1 MPSSL
6 TVNHPS
12 ALVYSTRPRVSV
24 YGTGT
29 SPLMLS
35 GFSREYG
42 YLRYS
47 SSQKGVRYFQV
58 RLSVW
63 ICLHRSAPTPFNEHP
78 SARGSV
84 TAPSPRCAGGSNVI
98 LNVSAIGLSV
108 RMSLRTRLTLSRL
121 ALLRKPWSF
130 GEGAFNPL
138 YRYLFLHLLFLTL
151 QSTSRCAFDADRNAP
166 LPILT
171 YPTASVPDFTP
182 DYYPC
187 AVPRL
192 VSCYALFE

>member
-1 MPSSL
+1 MV
-6 TVNHPS
+6 TFAVR
-12 ALVYSTRPRVSV
+12 RPR
-24 YGTGT
+24 
-29 SPLMLS
+29 
-35 GFSREYG
+35 
-42 YLRYS
+42 
-47 SSQKGVRYFQV
+47 KGLRYFQV

-84 TAPSPRCAGGSNVI
+84 TAPSPRRAGGSNVI

-130 GEGAFNPL
+130 GEGASHPL

>member
-1 MPSSL
+1 M
-6 TVNHPS
+6 
-12 ALVYSTRPRVSV
+12 SV
-24 YGTGT
+24 CGTGT
-29 SPLMLS
+29 IWIKLS
-35 GFSREYG
+35 GFSWKPDYPH
-42 YLRYS
+42 Y
-47 SSQKGVRYFQV
+47 QPPPKGMPYYQV

-84 TAPSPRCAGGSNVI
+84 TAPSPRRAGGSNVI

-130 GEGAFNPL
+130 GEGASHPL

-166 LPILT
+166 LPILN
-171 YPTASVPDFTP
+171 
-182 DYYPC
+182 
-187 AVPRL
+187 
-192 VSCYALFE
+192 VSHGFGT

>member
-35 GFSREYG
+35 GFSREYD
-42 YLRYS
+42 YLRCS
-47 SSQKGVRYFQV
+47 PSRKGLRYFQV

-84 TAPSPRCAGGSNVI
+84 TAPSPRRAGGSNVI

-130 GEGAFNPL
+130 GEGASHPL
-138 YRYLFLHLLFLTL
+138 YRYLFLHLLFQKL
-151 QSTSRCAFDADRNAP
+151 QQESSSYLQRRWNAP
-166 LPILT
+166 LPIL
-171 YPTASVPDFTP
+171 
-182 DYYPC
+182 
-187 AVPRL
+187 L
-192 VSCYALFE
+192 